1 LYLFVK
7 IGKQKVSKCKAKR
20 GEQGINRELI
30 LTELI
35 RSREALETAIAYVK
49 AETTPSKVPARAKTI
64 KAGEGRAV
72 AILSGI
78 RDSGGK
84 LAQREFEETCLR
96 NCRTLVG
103 AGGFIA
109 RGSIIRQVTS
119 SGEVEYELT
128 EKGMETIAKWEAR
141 YGSDWTGS
149 LEKRDVL
156 SNIDIG
162 DQQKIGLITK
172 V

>member
-1 LYLFVK
+1 MD
-7 IGKQKVSKCKAKR
+7 KQKRNKTTRS
-20 GEQGINRELI
+20 EQGINRELI

-49 AETTPSKVPARAKTI
+49 AETTPSQVPVRAKTI

-72 AILSGI
+72 AILTGI
-78 RDSGGK
+78 RDSGGR

-109 RGSIIRQVTS
+109 RGSIIRLVTG

-128 EKGMETIAKWEAR
+128 DKGKETIAKWEAR
-141 YGSDWTGS
+141 YGNDWTGS
-149 LEKRDVL
+149 LEKSDVL
-156 SNIDIG
+156 SNLAIS

>member
-1 LYLFVK
+1 ML
-7 IGKQKVSKCKAKR
+7 KR
-20 GEQGINRELI
+20 SEQGINRELI

-49 AETTPSKVPARAKTI
+49 AETTPSKVQARAKTI

-78 RDSGGK
+78 RDSGGR

-119 SGEVEYELT
+119 TGEVEYELT

-141 YGSDWTGS
+141 YGRDWTGS
-149 LEKRDVL
+149 LEKNDVL
-156 SNIDIG
+156 SNYEVG

-172 V
+172 VQ